1 MDFGKYKFKIRRNTL
16 FIHINNGIIAFPSEW
31 KLISCER
38 DGVIKW
44 FRSTTKDKNER
55 TNERTF
61 DVNTRDKIFSPV
73 IPLYNRM
80 RKTSDEIRVADS
92 RKYFHLLQRNKVAN
106 IHLAHLIPAFQVIL
120 IPSPSSHSWFP
131 FLSIPLATWNAI
143 EEILYCTRFVF
154 EHDSYVFRVYIY
166 IYVYMYYL

>member
-1 MDFGKYKFKIRRNTL
+1 
-16 FIHINNGIIAFPSEW
+16 
-31 KLISCER
+31 
-38 DGVIKW
+38 
-44 FRSTTKDKNER
+44 
-55 TNERTF
+55 
-61 DVNTRDKIFSPV
+61 
-73 IPLYNRM
+73 M

-120 IPSPSSHSWFP
+120 ILSPSPHSWFP

-166 IYVYMYYL
+166 IYICICIIYSVLSWYRFVSIIVTLGNMRRKNLWIMCIFVIFVGDKFGLERSMKDTVICKIHIY